1 MAGGQ
6 KAAGSKASVQKSLL
20 GGDSAVMKFSELP
33 LGTQGDCFVL
43 VASREKSATRDGKP
57 YYRVQLR
64 DEARSATLMVWRDS
78 PWFHDCDT
86 KWTEGAI
93 YKVRVTVGQNQYG
106 LQVDLDRWRELQD
119 GDREQGFDPWQFA
132 PRTRLDVDEL
142 WGLLRTYVDH
152 HISSPALIQLL
163 NDILAPREE
172 QIRTH
177 SAAVNAHHAWVG
189 GWLEH
194 VVSMTETCLF
204 LALKYARTYADL
216 SPPLSVELVVA
227 GAILHDIGK
236 LVELDTTPSGTTYT
250 AAGRLI
256 GHILLGRDLVR
267 DTARSIEGFPAEMLL
282 RLEHIIVA
290 HHDLPEF
297 GSPIPPCTLEA
308 MIVHSADNL
317 DAKMDMMA
325 GALRGTAE
333 GDTFTS
339 TDNTLRRRIFR
350 GLPPSA

>member
-1 MAGGQ
+1 MATVP
-6 KAAGSKASVQKSLL
+6 KTTVQKTLI
-20 GGDSAVMKFSELP
+20 GGDAKTTRFSELP
-33 LGTQGDCFVL
+33 LGVQGDCFVL
-43 VASREKSATRDGKP
+43 VSSREKSATRDGKP
-57 YYRVQLR
+57 YYRVQFR

-86 KWTEGAI
+86 KWAEGAI

-132 PRTRLDVDEL
+132 PRTRFDVDQLWSEL
-142 WGLLRTYVDH
+142 RGLVTRHVVSPPLVD
-152 HISSPALIQLL
+152 LMNRLL
-163 NDILAPREE
+163 EPRESI
-172 QIRTH
+172 IRTH
-177 SAAVNAHHAWVG
+177 SAAAHAHHAVVG

-194 VVSMTETCLF
+194 VVSMAQTCVF
-204 LALKYARTYADL
+204 LAEKYAKTYADL
-216 SPPLSVELVVA
+216 TPPLSVELVVA

-236 LVELDTTPSGTTYT
+236 LIELDTTPAGTTYT
-250 AAGRLI
+250 AVGRLI

-267 DTARSIEGFPAEMLL
+267 DAAREIDGFPPEMLL

-308 MIVHSADNL
+308 MIVHAADNL
-317 DAKMDMMA
+317 DAKLEMMA

-333 GDTFTS
+333 GDTFSS
-339 TDNTLRRRIFR
+339 TDNTLRRRVFR
-350 GLPPSA
+350 GLPRES